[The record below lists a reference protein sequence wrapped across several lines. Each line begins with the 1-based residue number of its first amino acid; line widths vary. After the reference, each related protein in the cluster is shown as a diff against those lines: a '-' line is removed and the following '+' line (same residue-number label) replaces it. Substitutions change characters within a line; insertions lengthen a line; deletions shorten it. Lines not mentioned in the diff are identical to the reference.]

1 MLPYTAEVL
10 FNLMGRYNA
19 AMGAGVAVAIALAL
33 VAVGLAV
40 RPRAGGDRVITGI
53 LALGW
58 LWTGAVFHN
67 DYFAPLNFAAPIY
80 AGLFVLQSALLLLT
94 GVGLKK
100 LRFRAAADTPGII
113 GLVIIGFALLGN
125 PVLGWLAG
133 WPLAQTQVVGLAPN
147 PTAMLTLG
155 LLLLV
160 RPTIP
165 LHLLVLPVLW
175 ALWIGW
181 MSWVLGITSDLTLP
195 VAGVIALAVAIVA
208 RIRGT
213 RRTRRDPVTPPS
225 DGEARP

>member
-19 AMGAGVAVAIALAL
+19 AMGPGVALAVALAL
-33 VAVGLAV
+33 ATVVLAV
-40 RPRAGGDRVITGI
+40 RPRAGGDRAITGI

-67 DYFAPLNFAAPIY
+67 QYVAPLNFAAPIY
-80 AGLFVLQSALLLLT
+80 AAGFVVQSALLLLT

-100 LRFRAAADTPGII
+100 LHFRPSSDAPGIA
-113 GLVIIGFALLGN
+113 GLVIAGFALIGN

-133 WPLAQTQVVGLAPN
+133 WPVAQTQVVGLAPN

-160 RPTIP
+160 RPKIS

-175 ALWIGW
+175 ALWSGW
-181 MSWVLGITSDLTLP
+181 MSWTLGITSDLTLP
-195 VAGVIALAVAIVA
+195 VAGVVALGLGVWARVRRGVPSAAVGSSD
-208 RIRGT
+208 RGEGT
-213 RRTRRDPVTPPS
+213 
-225 DGEARP
+225 